1 MLFLVLSP
9 SIGTCA
15 IQARPPQDGKVAPSD
30 QTIRRCHSARAK
42 FPLWVILYLGRRSR
56 AVPNV
61 GFTPFATGFA
71 WRRNMS
77 GWTNADIKRRSTV
90 VLRVWFAWSIA
101 ARWSI
106 AGSTRHSWLPCSSAS
121 GSRCLGSA
129 HNAPATY
136 SGRLRKA
143 LSALHTARFA
153 EQRRKPCRGH
163 GRLTGG
169 LSIFVFAAAAVAGI
183 SSAYRRC
190 RKQWHRRG
198 HSSNRRSILGFAAV
212 AIGISVGG
220 AARHEQREHQCC
232 DFHDTPSTGSRDCS
246 RRPGYQKRL
255 AETVK
260 KPSGPRLSILRP
272 ERFANPGPH

>member
-1 MLFLVLSP
+1 M
-9 SIGTCA
+9 
-15 IQARPPQDGKVAPSD
+15 R
-30 QTIRRCHSARAK
+30 
-42 FPLWVILYLGRRSR
+42 
-56 AVPNV
+56 
-61 GFTPFATGFA
+61 
-71 WRRNMS
+71 
-77 GWTNADIKRRSTV
+77 
-90 VLRVWFAWSIA
+90 
-101 ARWSI
+101 
-106 AGSTRHSWLPCSSAS
+106 CSSAS
-121 GSRCLGSA
+121 GSRYLGSA
-129 HNAPATY
+129 HNGPATY
-136 SGRLRKA
+136 SGRLWTA
-143 LSALHTARFA
+143 LSALHTARFT

-163 GRLTGG
+163 RRLTGR
-169 LSIFVFAAAAVAGI
+169 LSIFGFATAAVAGI

-198 HSSNRRSILGFAAV
+198 RSSDRRSIRGFAGV

-220 AARHEQREHQCC
+220 TARHEQREHQCC